1 MTLHCEVNVNF
12 CIFPG
17 TFNPIHEAHLCI
29 ANYALQKFKFD
40 KIIFIPAY
48 IPPHKEIKK
57 NIALHRF
64 KMVQLAT
71 AYNPRFEVSDIEF
84 NAEEKSYTLNTVKKI
99 KEIYKINDKVNMI
112 IGTDAFSNI
121 KSWYKADELKEHV
134 HYIVF
139 PRGVDINVND
149 FKDYDYELT
158 TMKYIPI
165 SSTELR
171 NGKFRDK
178 INNEVREY
186 IKQNDLYEY

>member
-1 MTLHCEVNVNF
+1 MNI

-17 TFNPIHEAHLCI
+17 TFNPIHEAHLNV
-29 ANYALQKFKFD
+29 ANFALKNFAFD

-48 IPPHKEIKK
+48 IPPHKEINK
-57 NIALHRF
+57 NIAFHRL

-71 AYNPRFEVSDIEF
+71 AFNPRFEVSDIEF

-99 KEIYKINDKVNMI
+99 KEIYKINGKVNML
-112 IGTDAFSNI
+112 IGTDAFINI
-121 KSWYKADELKEHV
+121 KSWYKVEELSELV
-134 HYIVF
+134 HFIVF
-139 PRGVDINVND
+139 PRGVDININD
-149 FKDYDYELT
+149 FKEYDYELT
-158 TMKYIPI
+158 TMKYLPI